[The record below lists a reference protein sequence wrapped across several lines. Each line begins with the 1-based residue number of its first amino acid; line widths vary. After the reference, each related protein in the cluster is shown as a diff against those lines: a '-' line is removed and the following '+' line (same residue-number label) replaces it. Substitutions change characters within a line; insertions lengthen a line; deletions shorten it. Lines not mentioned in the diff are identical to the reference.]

1 MEPMTPEQWAEAS
14 TRGALVAQLRGQR
27 EAGEMIL
34 TELRECREDASSFGA
49 ALADS
54 LGREARLRKEN
65 DRLRKLLRPIW
76 QRTFAE
82 TFRPEIP
89 DRHWFQVGMTA
100 GELRAIAA
108 LFVEEDDA

>member
-1 MEPMTPEQWAEAS
+1 MSTEQPQPMDGEQWAEAS
-14 TRGALVAQLRGQR
+14 TRGALLAQLRGQR
-27 EAGEMIL
+27 EAGTTMLEEI
-34 TELRECREDASSFGA
+34 
-49 ALADS
+49 
-54 LGREARLRKEN
+54 ARLRE
-65 DRLRKLLRPIW
+65 LLRPIW

-82 TFRPEIP
+82 TFKPEIP

>member
-1 MEPMTPEQWAEAS
+1 MN
-14 TRGALVAQLRGQR
+14 LY
-27 EAGEMIL
+27 
-34 TELRECREDASSFGA
+34 ELLARVRSHATTDEDAEWLENEFDHFGLLLDCHNQHYRDL
-49 ALADS
+49 LAS
-54 LGREARLRKEN
+54 WEENARLRE
-65 DRLRKLLRPIW
+65 LLQPIW